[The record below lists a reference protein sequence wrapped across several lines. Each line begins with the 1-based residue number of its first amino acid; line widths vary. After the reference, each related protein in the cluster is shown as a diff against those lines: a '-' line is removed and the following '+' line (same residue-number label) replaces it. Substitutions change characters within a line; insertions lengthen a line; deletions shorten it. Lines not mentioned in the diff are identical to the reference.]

1 MKLITLIC
9 SLTLMTTGLAVRAE
23 ALTAEQQAIA
33 DAQLAEDCKDEANKD
48 NDECLLLPP
57 VEEATNFIFAI
68 APLLGSA
75 AAIGLVAAIAGGS
88 STSGTPGQQ

>member
-9 SLTLMTTGLAVRAE
+9 AMTMMTVGFVA
-23 ALTAEQQAIA
+23 QAQ
-33 DAQLAEDCKDEANKD
+33 DAAAPSDTDCEDEANKD

-57 VEEATNFIFAI
+57 VEQATDFIFGL

-75 AAIGLVAAIAGGS
+75 AAIGLVAAVAGGGG
-88 STSGTPGQQ
+88 STTGTPLQQ